1 MSAPSVPPAPA
12 SVDLPLDDYGRA
24 LISYSGT
31 GTVNWDD
38 GSSNALTFNAAQFAD
53 GRIVVLG
60 HYANDDAFRWF
71 GGGDHSEPTGFTG
84 VTSEGWTLT
93 SEGNAR
99 STNYLPKTT
108 IEGSYAA
115 LRLNQLEC
123 SRVTTLEVT
132 DHRFGLVNFDFEG
145 TVGVTVA
152 RPGGTHYT
160 RGLPVA
166 LTVGDRTITGAIVAV
181 EDADHL
187 HRRVMTHKSAEVLAE
202 LVVPKTDGIDGA
214 EFVGAVSDLCVALS
228 VMRGTKIVWVYRH
241 DFSGNQIVHTTHR
254 SSIVK
259 AYSPWAPLRGDH
271 DNRAASAAFVH
282 GGAAA
287 LSTSAV
293 LKADRSVVDAYL
305 DAKVEHD
312 FLETRAGK
320 LALAIEKLKHTFL
333 RSGVAA
339 VGEYVV
345 PDATFQP
352 LVADIVKTIRPIL
365 ENAGIPADKV
375 ALIASEGKVGGL
387 NRAAFRG
394 ILKALCRY
402 ASLTVP
408 SKEVELFIL
417 CRDYL
422 VHTGQF
428 YCQGG
433 TAEEWANVPPA
444 ATPLEEFC
452 FLISFL
458 DRVFLKLFGYS
469 GEYFDW
475 RDFPHDQAKTRTL
488 P

>member
-1 MSAPSVPPAPA
+1 M
-12 SVDLPLDDYGRA
+12 
-24 LISYSGT
+24 
-31 GTVNWDD
+31 
-38 GSSNALTFNAAQFAD
+38 
-53 GRIVVLG
+53 
-60 HYANDDAFRWF
+60 
-71 GGGDHSEPTGFTG
+71 
-84 VTSEGWTLT
+84 
-93 SEGNAR
+93 
-99 STNYLPKTT
+99 
-108 IEGSYAA
+108 
-115 LRLNQLEC
+115 
-123 SRVTTLEVT
+123 
-132 DHRFGLVNFDFEG
+132 
-145 TVGVTVA
+145 
-152 RPGGTHYT
+152 
-160 RGLPVA
+160 
-166 LTVGDRTITGAIVAV
+166 
-181 EDADHL
+181 
-187 HRRVMTHKSAEVLAE
+187 
-202 LVVPKTDGIDGA
+202 
-214 EFVGAVSDLCVALS
+214 
-228 VMRGTKIVWVYRH
+228 
-241 DFSGNQIVHTTHR
+241 
-254 SSIVK
+254 
-259 AYSPWAPLRGDH
+259 
-271 DNRAASAAFVH
+271 
-282 GGAAA
+282 
-287 LSTSAV
+287 
-293 LKADRSVVDAYL
+293 DAYL

-333 RSGVAA
+333 RSGVAD

-365 ENAGIPADKV
+365 ENAGNPAEKV
-375 ALIASEGKVGGL
+375 AMIASEGKVGGL

-408 SKEVELFIL
+408 SKEIELFIL